1 MTRVDSG
8 ELDKDGYRIA
18 LQTLKDAMG
27 GGPVSEFDPNKR
39 GRVIEQLQTLVE
51 DERFVDAP
59 SIVALRDYMAL
70 RQTALDNLGKKTFTG
85 AKSEQSERDWLA
97 AQAEWVIEAN
107 PDFQKMFYGFF
118 ATELEG
124 K

>member
-1 MTRVDSG
+1 
-8 ELDKDGYRIA
+8 
-18 LQTLKDAMG
+18 MG
-27 GGPVSEFDPNKR
+27 GGPVAEFDPNKR
-39 GRVIEQLQTLVE
+39 GRVISQLETLVN
-51 DERFVDAP
+51 DERFIDAP

-85 AKSEQSERDWLA
+85 AKSEQDERDWLA
-97 AQAEWVIEAN
+97 AQAEWVIESN
-107 PDFQKMFYGFF
+107 PDFQKMFYAFF